1 MLKTEFDAL
10 TEKEQWKWLI
20 ENKDKVAQID
30 LDNDETYISF
40 IDDDENESRFKA
52 DIGNRQGVNYLLEAL
67 GLAVYDV

>member
-10 TEKEQWKWLI
+10 PEKEQWKWLI
-20 ENKDKVAQID
+20 ENKEKVTKID

-40 IDDDENESRFKA
+40 IGDDENESRFKA

-67 GLAVYDV
+67 GFAVYDV

>member
-20 ENKDKVAQID
+20 ENKDKVVQID

>member
-20 ENKDKVAQID
+20 ENKDKVVQID

-52 DIGNRQGVNYLLEAL
+52 DIGNRQGVNYLLEVL
-67 GLAVYDV
+67 GFAVYDV